1 VVGGFL
7 FRNTGR
13 TIVTNDNDRA
23 APRGKSPVPL
33 GSLQEIRTAARALAE
48 LPLKGGERL
57 AVLRLLAA
65 LDEPDVGRE
74 LAALYPTLRAPRDRV
89 KALAFAVEL
98 LPDEAKPRAFGE
110 QVLLAM
116 ADGEG

>member
-1 VVGGFL
+1 MK
-7 FRNTGR
+7 
-13 TIVTNDNDRA
+13 
-23 APRGKSPVPL
+23 APRSTPPPVPL
-33 GSLQEIRTAARALAE
+33 GDLGAVTEAARGLAA

-65 LDEPDVGRE
+65 LDEPDVGSQ
-74 LAALYPTLRAPRDRV
+74 LAALFPTLRSPRDRV
-89 KALAFAVEL
+89 AALTFAVSL

>member
-1 VVGGFL
+1 MKKAV
-7 FRNTGR
+7 
-13 TIVTNDNDRA
+13 
-23 APRGKSPVPL
+23 APPAPVPL
-33 GSLQEIRTAARALAE
+33 GDLEAVKQAARGLAA

-65 LDEPDVGRE
+65 LDEPDVGSQ
-74 LAALYPTLRAPRDRV
+74 LAALFPTLRSPRDRV

-116 ADGEG
+116 AADA

>member
-1 VVGGFL
+1 MKG
-7 FRNTGR
+7 
-13 TIVTNDNDRA
+13 
-23 APRGKSPVPL
+23 PRSTPSPVPL
-33 GSLQEIRTAARALAE
+33 GDLAAVKDAARGLAA

-74 LAALYPTLRAPRDRV
+74 LAALFPTLRSPRDRV
-89 KALAFAVEL
+89 KALTFAVEL